1 MFKFLLILVLIFFI
15 VKFFAQFF
23 LKSFLNKMQN
33 NAGNQQSKYNQKKE
47 GEVTI
52 NTKPNQ
58 GKKIDKNEGDY
69 IDYEEV
75 KE

>member
-1 MFKFLLILVLIFFI
+1 MFKFLLILFLIFFI
-15 VKFFAQFF
+15 VKYFAQFF
-23 LKSFLNKMQN
+23 LRSFLNKMQN
-33 NAGNQQSKYNQKKE
+33 NAGNQQSQYNRKKE

-52 NTKPNQ
+52 NTKPKQ

>member
-1 MFKFLLILVLIFFI
+1 
-15 VKFFAQFF
+15 
-23 LKSFLNKMQN
+23 MQQ
-33 NAGNQQSKYNQKKE
+33 NAANQQTQKNNKKE
-47 GEVTI
+47 GNVTI

-58 GKKIDKNEGDY
+58 GKKINKNEGDY